1 MSHFTT
7 VQTQI
12 RDLDALHDACAE
24 LGLSLHQN
32 ADCRGYAGITRQAPH
47 VIRLKGPY
55 DIAVE
60 PAKENQGTY
69 GLTTDWWDGHVA
81 REVGEGYGRLLQS
94 YGVHKTMREAR
105 LRGLRSTRRVESD
118 GSILLTLE
126 GGSL

>member
-24 LGLSLHQN
+24 LGLSLHPN
-32 ADCRGYAGITRQAPH
+32 TDCRGYAGITRQAPH

-94 YGVHKTMREAR
+94 YGVHKTTREAR
-105 LRGLRSTRRVESD
+105 LRGLRATRKVEAD
-118 GSILLTLE
+118 GSILVTLE